1 MIPHNLHIVKSEYLD
16 GYTIRLTFSDGTVN
30 DVCFGDWL
38 LKHPHPQY
46 DKYRN
51 LSLFKEYA
59 ITKFGDIYWGVTW
72 DLAFPVENLY
82 FNNLEENYEELCV
95 EY

>member
-1 MIPHNLHIVKSEYLD
+1 MIPDNLHIVKSEYID
-16 GYTIRLTFSDGTVN
+16 GYTIQLSFSDNSTQNV
-30 DVCFGDWL
+30 DFGDFL

-51 LSLFKEYA
+51 IALFKKYK
-59 ITKFGDIYWGVTW
+59 TTQFGDIYWGKHW

-82 FNNLEENYEELCV
+82 FNNLEKNYEYMEH
-95 EY
+95 